1 MKQQLTKKAL
11 AQQWIQQHCVENWL
25 ACPHCQQPLVNKG
38 DCLQCC
44 NRHEFDMAKQGYYY
58 LTRKQSIQTKY
69 DQSLFQARRQMII
82 ASPLYQLLHKQL
94 AKEIRAVEEQGVI
107 LDAGSGEGSHL
118 YQIMQKM
125 SGKWTAIGIDL
136 SKAGVKL
143 STDYAD
149 VLFSC
154 VGDLAHLPIQNHSVD
169 VILSI
174 LSPANYKE
182 FQRVITPG
190 GKVIK
195 VVPGRNYLKE
205 LRQVLVQNHLQ
216 EQVYQ
221 ESREVVD
228 VFFSHFPKARSFSLQ
243 QQVAISSKQQ
253 QALLKM
259 SPLSWNLSASDFQQL
274 VEVLPSVIT
283 LDVEVLVS

>member
-11 AQQWIQQHCVENWL
+11 AQQWIKQHCVQKWL
-25 ACPHCQQPLVNKG
+25 ACPYCQQVLIDEEG
-38 DCLQCC
+38 CLRCC

-82 ASPLYQLLHKQL
+82 ESALYQLLHQKL
-94 AKEIRAVEEQGVI
+94 AEEISAVTEQGVV

-136 SKAGVKL
+136 SKAGIKL
-143 STDYAD
+143 STDYVD
-149 VLFSC
+149 TLFSC
-154 VGDLAHLPIQNHSVD
+154 VGDLAHLPIQDNSVD

-182 FQRVITPG
+182 FQRVITPK

-205 LRQVLVQNHLQ
+205 LRQVLVQYHLQ

-228 VFFSHFPKARSFSLQ
+228 VFFSHFPKARNFSLQ
-243 QQVAISSKQQ
+243 QQVAITPKQQ
-253 QALLKM
+253 HALLKM
-259 SPLSWNLSASDFQQL
+259 SPLSWNLSSSESQQL
-274 VEVLPSVIT
+274 LEALPSVIT